1 MIARGLLLLLLLGG
15 CTGSADDTAPRP
27 RPAAT
32 SVDRPQSTTKPTATA
47 PTATQPL
54 ALAVHATRAPLDI
67 PVRMAKWI
75 AAGQPVTWAQL
86 EQPGGDV
93 HVRTGARAVGAVE
106 RAVDTIAVVPVGRL
120 RPTVAAASVG
130 GVDPLR
136 DPGDYALSV
145 DAPTPTPPATTVTVV
160 GDIMLGRT
168 VAVAA
173 AAAGDAAAPLRP
185 MQRRLA
191 GADITVGNL
200 ESTLSQAGP
209 PQQGG
214 DSFAAP
220 PSVLNGLDEAGFDVL
235 SLANNH
241 TGDYG
246 DQALVQTLERV
257 RRSPI
262 ESVGAGRDARR
273 AWRPVVL
280 RRNGTS
286 FGFVAFNAIGETPRA
301 TRRQPGSAEVRM
313 QPRTGPLDRG
323 DLHRL
328 TTTIGTLSRRVD
340 VVVAMP
346 HWGDQYTHEPVP
358 DQRRVGRAMIDAGA
372 DIVVGGHPH
381 WTQGIQL
388 RDRQLVVHSLGNF
401 VFDMDFS
408 TQTQE
413 GVLLELVFWGSELKG
428 ARFVPYVIGPDYAPR
443 RAFGLRAEAILSAMW
458 AASDPPL
465 GPE

>member
-1 MIARGLLLLLLLGG
+1 MQ
-15 CTGSADDTAPRP
+15 RP
-27 RPAAT
+27 RI
-32 SVDRPQSTTKPTATA
+32 
-47 PTATQPL
+47 
-54 ALAVHATRAPLDI
+54 DI
-67 PVRMAKWI
+67 PVRRARRI
-75 AAGQPVTWAQL
+75 AAGAPTTWA
-86 EQPGGDV
+86 EIGQPGGRIDI
-93 HVRTGARAVGAVE
+93 RTGPGALRAVE
-106 RAVDTIAVVPVGRL
+106 RDADVLAVAPASRL
-120 RPTVAAASVG
+120 RPTVMAATVG

-136 DPGDYALSV
+136 DPGDYALNV
-145 DAPTPTPPATTVTVV
+145 DAPTAMPAVTTVTVA
-160 GDIMLGRT
+160 GDIMLGRA

-173 AAAGDAAAPLRP
+173 AAAGDVAAPLGP
-185 MQRRLA
+185 MRRRLA

-209 PQQGG
+209 PEQGG

-220 PSVLNGLDEAGFDVL
+220 PSVLDGLDEAGFDLL
-235 SLANNH
+235 SLGNNH

-246 DQALVQTLERV
+246 DRALLQTIERL
-257 RRSPI
+257 RQSPI
-262 ESVGAGRDARR
+262 ESVGAGRDARH

-280 RRNGTS
+280 RRNGIS

-301 TRRQPGSAEVRM
+301 TRGQPGAAEVRM

-323 DLHRL
+323 DLRRL
-328 TTTIGTLSRRVD
+328 TTTIDTLSRRVD

-346 HWGDQYTHEPVP
+346 HWGDQYTYEPVP

-388 RDRQLVVHSLGNF
+388 RHRQLVVHSLGNF